1 MNTFKLATLLLLIV
15 LISATSCIDKHN
27 SIKSPDNNIDV
38 TIFTGETNKLC
49 YSISYHNKDILLSS
63 ELGMLRSDGD
73 FYNNLK
79 FKTLSPINLK
89 SEDYQLNNGKQ
100 KNINYTYNE
109 ATVETINADGVPMY
123 ITFRVSNDGVAFRYL
138 FKGESDQ
145 MVKIIEE
152 KTTYHFPN
160 NTNGFLQPVAT
171 AKSGWC
177 ETNPSYEEFYNIN
190 IKAGTTSPTQSGW
203 VYPAL
208 FQNNNNW
215 IAITEAS
222 LGRDYCATRLV
233 VQDSINSTYQV
244 SFPNP
249 VEIMPGGELLPNS
262 SAPLKSPWRLLSIG
276 SLKTVTESTLGTDL
290 AEPAIDM
297 DVSFVKPGTA
307 SWSWIILKDDNII
320 YDVQKNYIDFAADM
334 NWEYCLIDADWDRK
348 IGYDKIQELV
358 SYANDKNIGILLWYN
373 SSGDWNT
380 TTYSPKSLLLTS
392 SQREKEFALLREMGV
407 KGIKVDFFGGDGQSV
422 IAYYHDILQDAAKY
436 GLMVNFHGATLP
448 RGWHRTYP
456 NLMTVEAV
464 RGFENVT
471 FRQEEA
477 DNQAV
482 HCSMQ
487 PFTRNLFDPMDYTPV
502 NLTEVPNIK
511 RRTSPAFEL
520 ALPILFQSGIQHLA
534 ETPEGMS
541 MVPDFAIDFLA
552 DCPTTWDETKL
563 IEGFPGQYVVMARRA
578 EGKWYIGGINADKE
592 EKKMQLDL
600 SFTSLNTFKLI
611 TDSHNDSLLKISTIS
626 LSKNSTIEIT
636 LEQNEGF
643 VIYQ

>member
-1 MNTFKLATLLLLIV
+1 MNTLKHVTQLFLILLMSTTGC
-15 LISATSCIDKHN
+15 ISKHH
-27 SIKSPDNNIDV
+27 SIKSPDNKIEVNV
-38 TIFTGETNKLC
+38 FTGETNKLC
-49 YSISYHNKDILLSS
+49 YTINYNNQEILLPS
-63 ELGMLRSDGD
+63 ELGILRNDGV
-73 FYNNLK
+73 FYDNMEIIS
-79 FKTLSPINLK
+79 LSPISLK
-89 SEDYQLNNGKQ
+89 SENYQLNNGKQ

-109 ATVETINADGVPMY
+109 ATVETTNADGKPMQ
-123 ITFRVSNDGVAFRYL
+123 IMFRVSNDGVAFRYT
-138 FKGESDQ
+138 FKESNKL
-145 MVKIIEE
+145 VKITEE
-152 KTTYHFPN
+152 KTTYHFPD
-160 NTNGFLQPVAT
+160 NTNGFLQPVAK

-190 IKAGTTSPTQSGW
+190 IKAGTSSPTQSGW

-208 FQNNNNW
+208 FKNNDNW
-215 IAITEAS
+215 IAITEAN
-222 LGRDYCATRLV
+222 LDRNYCATRLTV
-233 VQDSINSTYQV
+233 LDSIKCTYKV

-262 SAPLKSPWRLLSIG
+262 TTSIKSPWRVLSIG
-276 SLKTVTESTLGTDL
+276 SLKTITESTLGTDL
-290 AEPAIDM
+290 AEPAINM
-297 DVSFVKPGTA
+297 DFSFVKPGTA

-320 YDVQKNYIDFAADM
+320 YDVQKEYIDFAADM

-358 SYANDKNIGILLWYN
+358 NYANYKNIGILLWYN

-392 SQREKEFALLREMGV
+392 TQREKEFALLKEMGV

-422 IAYYHDILQDAAKY
+422 IAYYHDILQDAAKH

-477 DNQAV
+477 DKQAV
-482 HCSMQ
+482 HCTMQ

-502 NLTEVPNIK
+502 NLTGVPNIE

-541 MVPDFAIDFLA
+541 KVPDFVIDFLA

-578 EGKWYIGGINADKE
+578 GDKWYIGGINADKE
-592 EKKMQLDL
+592 VKDIQLDL
-600 SFTSLNTFKLI
+600 SFIGSNTINLI
-611 TDSHNDSLLKISTIS
+611 TDNHKDKLLNLSTIS
-626 LSKNSTIEIT
+626 LSDNSTIDIS
-636 LEQNEGF
+636 LKHNEGF